1 MGDKDVRGI
10 FEGLADIADRVVV
23 SANSSSR
30 SAAINDAE
38 AIVHSIYGPDSTTV
52 ITHLSDAI
60 VKAIEQAKLDNDIND
75 ENCAVIITG
84 SVVTAGEARAILRR
98 MSSRESSAK

>member
-1 MGDKDVRGI
+1 
-10 FEGLADIADRVVV
+10 
-23 SANSSSR
+23 
-30 SAAINDAE
+30 
-38 AIVHSIYGPDSTTV
+38 
-52 ITHLSDAI
+52 

-84 SVVTAGEARAILRR
+84 SVVTAGESRAILRR